1 MFGLERKN
9 EKTKPYK
16 ANIRQTST
24 DGKHVDIKVKSK
36 LEGNWQLIRF
46 VPTAGFKETRFFDFG
61 ISALVCAMGLNLS
74 SYSIRGYKNFE
85 ERFQSKIDEVIDE
98 KFHASFKCGGPS
110 HELEL
115 KYELSILTFDLEKV
129 DRFSL
134 LFIYWYRINV
144 RPF

>member
-1 MFGLERKN
+1 M
-9 EKTKPYK
+9 
-16 ANIRQTST
+16 
-24 DGKHVDIKVKSK
+24 KSK